1 MTRVGIASVLGAL
14 LALAGF
20 LLLAST
26 LSGDANFENLV
37 EAHDKTGSVWTSGLV
52 SFLGYLLLIA
62 PLLFLFRAVVA
73 RSPKVRN
80 QLIGVVILGPLLLA
94 VSAICLSAGTLEAAD
109 TYVEG
114 KAKPSLTSREAN
126 EKCKSDEQDEGAKDF
141 AAEFEP
147 KQGETAF
154 EACEAKKTEEDTAS
168 NSIRDATFV
177 SVGQFCGIGGTLAL
191 LIGLFYTCLW
201 ALRTGLLS
209 RFWGSLGMA
218 VGVAALI
225 GFLPIVYLWFVY
237 FGILLVGVIP
247 GGRPPAWA
255 AGEAIPLPSP
265 GEKMA
270 AEMEPKDPD
279 AIDVDAVEDDESPP
293 TNGNGNGGSGG
304 SPPKKRKR
312 RG

>member
-1 MTRVGIASVLGAL
+1 MTRVGIASILGAL
-14 LALAGF
+14 LGLGGYI
-20 LLLAST
+20 LLGTT
-26 LSGDANFENLV
+26 LGGDANFENLI
-37 EAHDKTGSVWTSGLV
+37 EAHDKTGSVWGAGAISM
-52 SFLGYLLLIA
+52 LGYLLLIA
-62 PLLFLFRAVVA
+62 PMLFLFRAVVA
-73 RSPKVRN
+73 RSPRVRN
-80 QLIGVVILGPLLLA
+80 QLIGVVILGPLLLSI
-94 VSAICLSAGTLEAAD
+94 SAIVLSAGTLEAAD

-114 KAKPSLTSREAN
+114 KAKPSLTAKEAN
-126 EKCKSDEQDEGAKDF
+126 EKCTSAEKDEGAEDF
-141 AAEFEP
+141 AAEYEP
-147 KQGETAF
+147 KQGETAL

-168 NSIRDATFV
+168 NAIRDATFV

-225 GFLPIVYLWFVY
+225 GFLPIVYLWFAY
-237 FGILLVGVIP
+237 FGILMIGVLP

-255 AGEAIPLPSP
+255 AGEAIPWPSP

-270 AEMEPKDPD
+270 AEMEPKDP
-279 AIDVDAVEDDESPP
+279 AIDVDAVEDEEPP
-293 TNGNGNGGSGG
+293 PPNGNGGPAGG
-304 SPPKKRKR
+304 DPPKKRKR